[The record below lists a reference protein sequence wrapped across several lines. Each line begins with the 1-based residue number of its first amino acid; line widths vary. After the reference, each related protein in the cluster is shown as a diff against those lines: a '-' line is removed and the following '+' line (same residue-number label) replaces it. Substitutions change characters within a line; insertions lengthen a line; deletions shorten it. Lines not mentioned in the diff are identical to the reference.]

1 MSFIH
6 FAPRW
11 REELV
16 ATSAEG
22 KLIFELT
29 MGEMHVYFPDEKR
42 WETLVPAWAKDKR
55 QHYLDACSDWCRQ
68 NNIPVSIVENTFVYE
83 EKNSS

>member
-1 MSFIH
+1 MSFID
-6 FAPRW
+6 FTPRW

-29 MGEMHVYFPDEKR
+29 MGEMHVYFPGEER
-42 WETLVPAWAKDKR
+42 WQVSVPDWAKEKW
-55 QHYLDACSDWCRQ
+55 QHYLDACRNWCRQ
-68 NNIPVSIVENTFVYE
+68 NNIPISIMENALVYE
-83 EKNSS
+83 EKK